1 MRFLVG
7 LFILTIHLFAL
18 NKDFDLYKM
27 DGKEGGNTLLIV
39 GGIHGDEPGGYFAP
53 AILQRYYKIQKGNLW
68 VIPNLNGD
76 SIMANTRG
84 IYNDMNRKFASI
96 EKNDPDFFVVKRVKE
111 IILNKDI
118 DLILNLHD
126 GYGFFREKYEN
137 AIFNPNS
144 WGQATIID
152 QSKVNGSQKFSDL
165 NEIASSVNSKLN
177 GDKLFQN
184 FHSFNVKNTETK
196 FKDEQMKLSLTY
208 FAVTNNKPA
217 FAIETSKNITD
228 LTQKVVY
235 QLKSIEEFMRIMNIE
250 FSRDFDLNNEEEVK
264 KRIYDFGNVTINSNI
279 LFDLKD
285 IRKTIKYV
293 PLKNSNNDFK
303 FDHPLGRVK
312 YTNNKYELY
321 IGNIQVAEISA
332 QTFEMANCPTNNLK
346 MEVDGKVIDVN
357 FAQQI
362 DVKESFK
369 ILKIAYRVNIIGF
382 SRDNVESEDSILIKR
397 SDISDNYALDNKGKR
412 HRVEFYKDGKFCGMI
427 VVNFSK

>member
-1 MRFLVG
+1 MRFLIG
-7 LFILTIHLFAL
+7 LFVLVIHLFAL

-27 DGKEGGNTLLIV
+27 AGKEAGNTLLIV

-53 AILQRYYKIQKGNLW
+53 AILQKYYQIQKGNLW

-152 QSKVNGSQKFSDL
+152 QDKVHGSEKFANLD
-165 NEIASSVNSKLN
+165 EIANSVNSKLN

-184 FHSFNVKNTETK
+184 FHSFNVKNTQTK

-217 FAIETSKNITD
+217 FAIETSKNITE
-228 LTQKVVY
+228 LTQKVIY
-235 QLKSIEEFMRIMNIE
+235 QLKSIEEFMKIMNIE
-250 FSRDFDLNNEEEVK
+250 FSRDFDLNNEAEVK
-264 KRIYDFGNVTINSNI
+264 KRVFDFGSVTINNNI
-279 LFDLKD
+279 LFDFEDVK
-285 IRKTIKYV
+285 KTIKYV
-293 PLKNSNNDFK
+293 PLKNANNEFK

-321 IGNIQVAEISA
+321 IGNIEVAEVYP
-332 QTFEMANCPTNNLK
+332 QVFEMVNCPTNNLK
-346 MEVDGKVIDVN
+346 IEADGKIIDIN

-362 DVKESFK
+362 DIKENFK
-369 ILKIAYRVNIIGF
+369 ILKSDYRVNVIGF
-382 SRDNVESEDSILIKR
+382 SKEDVESEDSILIKR
-397 SDISDNYALDNKGKR
+397 EDIWDFYSLDNSGKK

-427 VVNFSK
+427 IINFSK